1 LQSALKPDEKRVEV
15 PELGHF
21 PHPITVAFCRST
33 ERHIAQAIDHGASR
47 RGQDHPRAGF
57 GAATKRSGLQCRR
70 SAGEYQKDLGF
81 SEADRVE
88 HARRMGWLCDQ
99 VVRTGGV
106 AIADFIC
113 PTPETRAAFLAGGE
127 AVVIWVNRI
136 KQGRFEDTNR
146 LFVSPERADIIIEP
160 EGTPEFWAEQVMHRV
175 RPIFDSRKP
184 TALMVGRYQPFH
196 DGHKALIVEALKRVG
211 QVCIAVRDT
220 LGTDDKNPFSFEYVR
235 ARIEHGL
242 REYEG
247 RFVVVPVPNISTI
260 FYGRD
265 VGYLI
270 ERIELP
276 SAVEEI
282 SATRIRTALAGSPGR
297 R

>member
-1 LQSALKPDEKRVEV
+1 MRKLLIMGLPGAGKTTL
-15 PELGHF
+15 
-21 PHPITVAFCRST
+21 
-33 ERHIAQAIDHGASR
+33 AQALA
-47 RGQDHPRAGF
+47 PRLNAVVF
-57 GAATKRSGLQCRR
+57 NADEVRANVN
-70 SAGEYQKDLGF
+70 KDLGF
-81 SEADRVE
+81 SEADRIE

-113 PTPETRAAFLAGGE
+113 PTPATRDAFLAGGD
-127 AVVIWVNRI
+127 AFIVWVNRI
-136 KQGRFEDTNR
+136 EQGRFEDTNR
-146 LFVSPERADIIIEP
+146 LFVPPKRKDIVIEP
-160 EGTPEFWAEQVMHRV
+160 QGTPEFWAEQVMHKV

-247 RFVVVPVPNISTI
+247 RFVVIPIPNISTI

-276 SAVEEI
+276 SSVEEI
-282 SATRIRTALAGSPGR
+282 SATRIRTALAGSTSSR
-297 R
+297 